1 MARLVIGCDG
11 AFSAVRRHFL
21 QTLHGFD
28 YSQTFIEH
36 GYIELCIPP
45 LNGDFQMPPNYLHI
59 WPRGQ
64 FMMIALPN
72 QDKSWTVTLFM
83 PFTHFAR
90 LQDGAALVAFFR
102 EHFADVMPL
111 IGIERLER
119 DFFAVRPQ
127 HLVSVKCRPYHV
139 SDRALLLGD
148 AAHAMVP
155 FFGQG
160 MNAGFEDCTLLG
172 RICDAYGTDF
182 ERILAEFSE
191 QRCDNAHTICDLAM
205 DNYVEMR
212 DLVTRLWFRA
222 RKMLDEMLFAVLPA
236 GCWVPLYNAV
246 SFTTMPYAECRR
258 NRQWQDRVL
267 WRTMWLVLGSCAL
280 AVGWLIMDVF
290 NARV

>member
-1 MARLVIGCDG
+1 
-11 AFSAVRRHFL
+11 
-21 QTLHGFD
+21 
-28 YSQTFIEH
+28 
-36 GYIELCIPP
+36 
-45 LNGDFQMPPNYLHI
+45 MPPNYLHI

-90 LQDGAALVAFFR
+90 LQDAAALVAFFR

-267 WRTMWLVLGSCAL
+267 WQTMWLVMGSCAL
-280 AVGWLIMDVF
+280 AVGWLLMVWLK
-290 NARV
+290 